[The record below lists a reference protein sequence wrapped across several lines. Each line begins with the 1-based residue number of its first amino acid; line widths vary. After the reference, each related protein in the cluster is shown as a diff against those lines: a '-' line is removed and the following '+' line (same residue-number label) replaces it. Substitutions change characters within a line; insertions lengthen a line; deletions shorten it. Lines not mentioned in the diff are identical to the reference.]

1 MKIENKH
8 IPNFVARGLCV
19 HQKNSVSEVVFSSG
33 CCKVPAKTAFSDVED
48 MGSALQFDCVEVRFK
63 NNHKDF
69 FRLNQGL
76 TVDKGD
82 IVAVESSTGHDIGI
96 VSLTGPEVMRQM
108 KRKKANSEDPQ
119 MKKVYRKAKPADI
132 DKWYLSIEREL
143 PTMHRTICIIKDLG
157 LNMKLNDVEF
167 QGDNTKAIFYYT
179 ADDRVDFRELIK
191 IMADEFRIRIEMR
204 QIGAR
209 QESGKLGG
217 IGTCGRELCCCTF
230 IHQFQSVTTN
240 AARIQQLSL
249 NPQKLAGICG
259 KLKCCLNFE
268 TPVYQEILKSFPDQN
283 IALKTK
289 KGLATHV
296 KSDIFKKLMWYSYT
310 NSPGNLMAVSIENV
324 DMVQNMNK
332 NNQIPDNL
340 EDFAISL
347 ENKME
352 DDRVVGKDDISKL
365 AD

>member
-1 MKIENKH
+1 MKIDNCH

-19 HQKNSVSEVVFSSG
+19 HQKDNVSEMNFSSG
-33 CCKVPAKTAFSDVED
+33 CCKVSAETAFNGIKN
-48 MGSALQFDCVEVRFK
+48 MGAALQFDCVEVRFK

-69 FRLNQGL
+69 FRLSQGL
-76 TVDKGD
+76 TVVAGD
-82 IVAVESSTGHDIGI
+82 AVAVEASPGHDIGI
-96 VSLTGPEVMRQM
+96 VSLAGPEVLRQM
-108 KRKKANSEDPQ
+108 KRKKANPEDPQ
-119 MKKVYRKAKPADI
+119 MKKVYRKAKPADVE
-132 DKWYLSIEREL
+132 KWYQAIEREFS
-143 PTMHRTICIIKDLG
+143 TMRRAISIIRELN

-191 IMADEFRIRIEMR
+191 ILADEFKIRIEMR

-217 IGTCGRELCCCTF
+217 IGTCGRELCCCTY

-268 TPVYQEILKSFPDQN
+268 TPVYQEILKSFPDHN
-283 IALKTK
+283 VGLKTK
-289 KGLATHV
+289 KGFATHV

-310 NSPGNLMAVSIENV
+310 NSPGNLMAVPVENV
-324 DMVQNMNK
+324 DKVQKMNK